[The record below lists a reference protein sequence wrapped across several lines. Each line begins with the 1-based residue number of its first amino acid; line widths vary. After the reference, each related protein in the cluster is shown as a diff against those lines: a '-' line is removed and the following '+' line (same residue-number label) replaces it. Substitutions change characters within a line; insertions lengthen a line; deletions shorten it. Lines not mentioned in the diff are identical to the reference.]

1 VVRRKRLDVEHVE
14 PGAGNRVAAESLDE
28 RGFVDQRPARGV
40 DQVGGRPHQG
50 EFVRAHDAARSVA
63 ELEVHRND
71 VGRREQL
78 MLVDESHANL
88 GSTLGLK
95 VLAPGDD
102 VHPEREPDLRDLG
115 TELPEP
121 DNAEPGARELEAD
134 SALPTALANP
144 AVFDADLP
152 GEGKHQAPRQFRRR
166 AAQTRRS
173 SHLDPELV
181 ACIEVDRGVG
191 HASGD
196 EQLQVGRLREHG
208 AREGRALAHRNDDLG
223 VEQRGDE
230 IRVAQMPGAYVEIE
244 PEVGEVAPGTEFAGD
259 VLVVVENKH
268 SFAHGSILVS
278 PATGRVAGP
287 YSVTVPVNAE
297 PEDELLDWRW
307 KGFPAVPADTLVSE
321 FVASRP
327 SLFTAGFTW
336 PVATLRASAVAH
348 NIGVLAAWCERNGI
362 LLAPHG
368 KTTMAPALFS
378 RQLDAGAWAITAA
391 TPWQVRVYRARGI
404 KRVLLANELVDAEF
418 VTWLAAERAADPDF
432 EFLCYV
438 DSVAGVEILGDALDA
453 LDNLDVVQLPLG
465 VLVEVG
471 PAGGRTG
478 CRTLADVQ
486 AVAKAV
492 QAHRSLM
499 LIGVAGFEG
508 VFGHGRDDA
517 TLGEV
522 RAFVETLARTML
534 DLDADGLLDDRS
546 PYFVLTCG
554 GSEQL
559 DVVTSVL
566 REPLACSRP
575 VRAVLRSG
583 AYVTHDH
590 GLYAATS
597 PLAAQL
603 QPAIEV
609 WCQVLSR
616 PEPTLAL
623 LGAGRRDVS
632 FDAGLPVA
640 LWRRSVRGGDVVPF
654 GATVSKLNDQHAFL
668 DVGAAEVLEVGDLV
682 GLGISH
688 PCTTHDKWQLM
699 PLLDDERQVIDCV
712 RTYF

>member
-1 VVRRKRLDVEHVE
+1 
-14 PGAGNRVAAESLDE
+14 
-28 RGFVDQRPARGV
+28 
-40 DQVGGRPHQG
+40 
-50 EFVRAHDAARSVA
+50 
-63 ELEVHRND
+63 
-71 VGRREQL
+71 
-78 MLVDESHANL
+78 
-88 GSTLGLK
+88 
-95 VLAPGDD
+95 
-102 VHPEREPDLRDLG
+102 
-115 TELPEP
+115 
-121 DNAEPGARELEAD
+121 
-134 SALPTALANP
+134 
-144 AVFDADLP
+144 
-152 GEGKHQAPRQFRRR
+152 
-166 AAQTRRS
+166 
-173 SHLDPELV
+173 
-181 ACIEVDRGVG
+181 
-191 HASGD
+191 
-196 EQLQVGRLREHG
+196 
-208 AREGRALAHRNDDLG
+208 
-223 VEQRGDE
+223 
-230 IRVAQMPGAYVEIE
+230 
-244 PEVGEVAPGTEFAGD
+244 
-259 VLVVVENKH
+259 
-268 SFAHGSILVS
+268 
-278 PATGRVAGP
+278 
-287 YSVTVPVNAE
+287 VTVPANAE

-307 KGFPAVPADTLVSE
+307 KGFPALPAGTLASA
-321 FVASRP
+321 FVAGRP

-336 PVATLRASAVAH
+336 PIAALRASAIAH
-348 NIGVLAAWCERNGI
+348 NIGVLASWCESNGI

-368 KTTMAPALFS
+368 KTTMAPALFW

-404 KRVLLANELVDAEF
+404 KRIVLANELVDAEF
-418 VTWLAAERAADPDF
+418 IKWLAAERAADPEF

-438 DSVAGVEILGDALDA
+438 DSVAGVDILGDALDA
-453 LDNLDVVQLPLG
+453 LDTPPLG
-465 VLVEVG
+465 VLVELG

-478 CRTLADVQ
+478 CRTPAEVQ
-486 AVAKAV
+486 AVAKAA

-499 LIGVAGFEG
+499 LIGVSGFEG
-508 VFGHGRDDA
+508 VFGHGRDEA

-522 RAFVETLARTML
+522 RAFVETLARTLL

-597 PLAAQL
+597 PLASQL
-603 QPAIEV
+603 QAAIEV
-609 WCQVLSR
+609 WCQALSR

-632 FDAGLPVA
+632 FDAGVPVA
-640 LWRRSVRGGDVVPF
+640 LWRRSIRGGDVVPF
-654 GATVSKLNDQHAFL
+654 HAIVSKLNDQHAFL
-668 DVGAAEVLEVGDLV
+668 DLDAAEVLEVGDLV

>member
-1 VVRRKRLDVEHVE
+1 MIVPDT
-14 PGAGNRVAAESLDE
+14 A
-28 RGFVDQRPARGV
+28 
-40 DQVGGRPHQG
+40 
-50 EFVRAHDAARSVA
+50 DAS
-63 ELEVHRND
+63 
-71 VGRREQL
+71 
-78 MLVDESHANL
+78 
-88 GSTLGLK
+88 
-95 VLAPGDD
+95 
-102 VHPEREPDLRDLG
+102 
-115 TELPEP
+115 
-121 DNAEPGARELEAD
+121 
-134 SALPTALANP
+134 
-144 AVFDADLP
+144 
-152 GEGKHQAPRQFRRR
+152 
-166 AAQTRRS
+166 
-173 SHLDPELV
+173 
-181 ACIEVDRGVG
+181 
-191 HASGD
+191 
-196 EQLQVGRLREHG
+196 
-208 AREGRALAHRNDDLG
+208 
-223 VEQRGDE
+223 
-230 IRVAQMPGAYVEIE
+230 
-244 PEVGEVAPGTEFAGD
+244 
-259 VLVVVENKH
+259 
-268 SFAHGSILVS
+268 
-278 PATGRVAGP
+278 
-287 YSVTVPVNAE
+287 
-297 PEDELLDWRW
+297 DELLDWRW
-307 KGFPAVPADTLVSE
+307 KGFPALPAGTSASQ
-321 FVASRP
+321 FVAGRP

-336 PVATLRASAVAH
+336 PIATLRASAVAN
-348 NIGVLAAWCERNGI
+348 NIAVLAAWCENNGI

-404 KRVLLANELVDAEF
+404 KRILLANELVDTEF
-418 VTWLAAERAADPDF
+418 VRWLAAERAADTEF

-438 DSVAGVEILGDALDA
+438 DSVAGVEILGDTLDA
-453 LDNLDVVQLPLG
+453 LEAPPLG

-471 PAGGRTG
+471 PVGGRTG
-478 CRTLADVQ
+478 CRTAPDVQ

-492 QAHRSLM
+492 QAHESLM
-499 LIGVAGFEG
+499 LIGASGFEG

-522 RAFVETLARTML
+522 RAFVETLARTLL

-597 PLAAQL
+597 PLASQL

-640 LWRRSVRGGDVVPF
+640 LWRRSVRGGGVVPF
-654 GATVSKLNDQHAFL
+654 HATVSKLNDQHAFL
-668 DVGAAEVLEVGDLV
+668 DLDALDVLEVGDLV